1 MVRKVQDRKFRPGIG
16 IAFTICTNQF
26 HLPENG
32 REGLKLVL
40 NMTLKKWITSFR
52 LKYSIRK
59 NRTTFSHVP
68 LLPKIFRWEDP
79 KSRAPFTFEPDF
91 LEYFCKW

>member
-1 MVRKVQDRKFRPGIG
+1 MVRKVQDCKFRPGIG
-16 IAFTICTNQF
+16 IAFTICTKQI

-52 LKYSIRK
+52 LEYSIRK

-68 LLPKIFRWEDP
+68 LLPEIFHWEDP